1 MAYEV
6 GNHAISVPASA
17 DLSAKQ
23 FLFGTIDGHGQVA
36 VTGAAAA
43 ADGVIG
49 DKPAAA
55 GRPCALYTMP
65 GQVVKVMCGAAVAN
79 GALLEADAAG
89 KAVTQAAGKM
99 PGEGTGCGFRG
110 RRDHPGSAD
119 PRAVVRQ
126 AAAREAPAFG
136 RGAFFVPKQ
145 REEIKRYVHADSR

>member
-6 GNHAISVPASA
+6 TIHAISVPASG

-23 FLFGTIDGHGQVA
+23 FYFGTINASGQVA

-43 ADGVIG
+43 ADGVIA

-55 GRPCALYTMP
+55 DRPCSLYTTP

-89 KAVTQAAGKM
+89 KAVTQAAGKILAKALAA
-99 PGEGTGCGFRG
+99 
-110 RRDHPGSAD
+110 GSGDGAII
-119 PRAVVRQ
+119 
-126 AAAREAPAFG
+126 PALLILE
-136 RGAFFVPKQ
+136 R
-145 REEIKRYVHADSR
+145 S

>member
-6 GNHAISVPASA
+6 GNHAVSVPASA

-23 FLFGTIDGHGQVA
+23 FLFGTIDASGQVA

-55 GRPCALYTMP
+55 GRPTALYTSP
-65 GQVVKVMCGAAVAN
+65 GEVVKVMCGAAVAA

-89 KAVTQAAGKM
+89 KAVTQAAGKILAKALAA
-99 PGEGTGCGFRG
+99 
-110 RRDHPGSAD
+110 GSGDGAII
-119 PRAVVRQ
+119 
-126 AAAREAPAFG
+126 PALLIL
-136 RGAFFVPKQ
+136 Q
-145 REEIKRYVHADSR
+145 R